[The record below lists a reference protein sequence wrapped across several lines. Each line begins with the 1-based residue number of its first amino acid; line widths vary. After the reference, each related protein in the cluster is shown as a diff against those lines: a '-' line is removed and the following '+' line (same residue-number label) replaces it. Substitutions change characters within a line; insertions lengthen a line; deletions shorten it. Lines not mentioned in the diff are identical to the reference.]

1 MRRIEEVMPKAPED
15 LPETEEF
22 IVGLVKEARQVFD
35 ARSVQEKKFPLRGYI

>member
-1 MRRIEEVMPKAPED
+1 MRRIEEVVPKVPKD

-35 ARSVQEKKFPLRGYI
+35 AKSVQEEKFPLRGYI